1 MSFSLQDNYILIND
15 TYDKLLFE
23 SLFFETNEVYE
34 HITIKDYISTYR
46 EKESKKDRILF
57 LDTVKI
63 IMYDIYRQISY
74 LELHNLSFSH
84 ITIDDIV
91 YVNGSFVIF
100 NSENIKKIKNNV
112 ITINNVYNKDILSL
126 PFILK
131 ENNDLPF
138 QLHYKHFYQSIALVI
153 IELLEYYDNDF
164 FDDYNK
170 NIKQINNGETK
181 LYYSVDYIQ
190 EKILSLKIK
199 HQVIY
204 MLLFLYKN
212 IDDSYFILF

>member
-15 TYDKLLFE
+15 TYDKILFE

-57 LDTVKI
+57 LDTVKK
-63 IMYDIYRQISY
+63 IMYDVYRQISY
-74 LELHNLSFSH
+74 LELHNLTFSH

-112 ITINNVYNKDILSL
+112 ITINNVYNKDISSL

-153 IELLEYYDNDF
+153 IELLEYYDSDF